1 MGCALYAAGRIDQ
14 ALIAFQ
20 ESLRIRH
27 EYDNWYATGLTL
39 HNLARALESADR
51 HDEAAHARENAA
63 SATARAGA
71 TGATGATRGHHH

>member
-39 HNLARALESADR
+39 NNLARALESAER

-71 TGATGATRGHHH
+71 TGGHHH

>member
-1 MGCALYAAGRIDQ
+1 M
-14 ALIAFQ
+14 
-20 ESLRIRH
+20 
-27 EYDNWYATGLTL
+27 